1 MQMQKNNL
9 PEITVAHHAGFCFGV
24 RRAVDMLESI
34 VSEGNKIYSLGQ
46 FIHNKTVTDSFKV
59 RGVSIIEEDGIRTLD
74 EGARVFI
81 RAHGAPPDIIDRLKQ
96 KGCLIYDGTCPFVKK
111 IHVILDS
118 LDEDTEVLIFGDPA
132 HPEVKGI
139 KGHAR
144 GRSVVISNSK
154 DAMQYL
160 ASAPCCKRAAVAQT
174 TFSKAEWALCRQVLS
189 QREADKIQIFDTIC
203 STTDERQTEALELAK
218 QSDLM
223 IVVGSR
229 SSSNTQK
236 LFDIAKQHC
245 RTAVLAEDARDL
257 RAQINNTFSICGL
270 QKIAITAGAS
280 TPSSIIEEVTN
291 TMAEIIQEQSFEE
304 LLAQSFKT
312 LHTGEKVTGII
323 SMVSPAE
330 IHVDLG
336 TKHTGILP
344 YDEVTSES
352 GVDLTA
358 EYHVGDPIEVVC
370 LKFSDTDGTVQ
381 LSKKRL
387 DADKNWVN
395 IVSAEEE
402 GTILNGTV
410 REVTKGGV
418 IVYSAGTKIF
428 VPASHTG
435 IAKDGDMNTLLGKSV
450 PVKIIEVNDQRK
462 RAVGSIRNAARIER
476 KKAIEEFY
484 ATLEVGQK
492 FKGTVRAVTDYGIF
506 VNIGPVE
513 GMAHITELS
522 WGRLR
527 SPHDLFKVGDTIDVY
542 VKKVDVERHRISLGY
557 KTEENDPRKIFPEK
571 YHVGDVVEAQIV
583 SIMPFGAFAEIIP
596 GVDGL
601 IHNTQIALKPVA
613 NPASVLNVGDKVT
626 VKITDID
633 SERNRV
639 SLSIKALLDGGE
651 DETNTPAEATTETN
665 E

>member
-1 MQMQKNNL
+1 MPMNK
-9 PEITVAHHAGFCFGV
+9 PMITVAQHAGFCFGV
-24 RRAVDMLESI
+24 KRAVDMLDRL
-34 VSEGNKIYSLGQ
+34 VSEKGKIYSLGQ
-46 FIHNKTVTDSFKV
+46 FIHNTAVTDSFKV
-59 RGVSIIEEDGIRTLD
+59 RGVSVIKDDDYKSLEPGST
-74 EGARVFI
+74 VFI
-81 RAHGAPPDIIDRLKQ
+81 RAHGASPAVIDALRQ
-96 KGCLIYDGTCPFVKK
+96 RGCRICDGTCPFVKK
-111 IHVILDS
+111 IHDILDR
-118 LDEDTEVLIFGDPA
+118 LDADTEVIIFGDPA

-139 KGHAR
+139 IGHAK
-144 GRSVVISNSK
+144 GQAHVFANAD
-154 DAMQYL
+154 DA
-160 ASAPCCKRAAVAQT
+160 AEFFHSADRRNKVAAVAQT
-174 TFSKAEWALCRQVLS
+174 TFNITEWAKCRTLLISCGV
-189 QREADKIQIFDTIC
+189 ADTDIYNTIC
-203 STTDERQTEALELAK
+203 NTTEERQKEALKLSTEC
-218 QSDLM
+218 DM
-223 IVVGSR
+223 TVVIGDR
-229 SSSNTQK
+229 SSSNTKK
-236 LFDIAKQHC
+236 LYEIAKQHC
-245 RTAVLAEDARDL
+245 RVAVYTEGAHEL
-257 RAQINNTFSICGL
+257 RALMPEGITRL
-270 QKIAITAGAS
+270 DKIAITAGAS
-280 TPSSIIEEVTN
+280 TPGSIIEEVTK

-370 LKFSDTDGTVQ
+370 LKFSDSDGTVQ

-395 IVSAEEE
+395 IVTAEED
-402 GTILNGTV
+402 GAILNGTV

-418 IVYSAGTKIF
+418 IVYVSGSKIF

-435 IAKDGDMNTLLGKSV
+435 LAKDADMHTLLGKSV
-450 PVKIIEVNDQRK
+450 PVKVIEVNDQRK

-476 KKAIEEFY
+476 KRAIDEFY
-484 ATLEVGQK
+484 ANLEVGRK
-492 FKGTVRAVTDYGIF
+492 FTGTVRAVTDYGIF

-542 VKKVDVERHRISLGY
+542 VKKIDIERHRISLGY
-557 KTEENDPRKIFPEK
+557 KTEENDPHRIFAEK

-596 GVDGL
+596 GIDGL
-601 IHNTQIALKPVA
+601 IHNTQIALKPVS
-613 NPASVLNVGDKVT
+613 NPASVLNIGDKVT

-651 DETNTPAEATTETN
+651 DETNTPATETAEN
-665 E
+665 EANE

>member
-1 MQMQKNNL
+1 MQMQKTDL
-9 PEITVAHHAGFCFGV
+9 PKITVARHAGFCFGV
-24 RRAVDMLESI
+24 RRAVDMLDSI
-34 VSEGNKIYSLGQ
+34 VSAGNKIYSLGQ

-59 RGVSIIEEDGIRTLD
+59 RGVSIIEEDGIQALCK
-74 EGARVFI
+74 GSNVFI
-81 RAHGAPPDIIDRLKQ
+81 RAHGAPPDVIEFLKQ
-96 KGCLIYDGTCPFVKK
+96 KDCPIYDGTCPFVKK
-111 IHVILDS
+111 IHGILDS
-118 LDEDTEVLIFGDPA
+118 LDEDTEVLIFGDPT

-139 KGHAR
+139 RGHAR

-174 TFSKAEWALCRQVLS
+174 TFSKTEWALCRQVLS
-189 QREADKIQIFDTIC
+189 QRAIDKIQIFDTIC
-203 STTDERQTEALELAK
+203 STTDERQSEALELAK
-218 QSDLM
+218 QSDFM

-245 RTAVLAEDARDL
+245 RSAILAEDASDL
-257 RAQINNTFSICGL
+257 RAQINNSSIICDL
-270 QKIAITAGAS
+270 HKIAITAGAS

-402 GTILNGTV
+402 GTILTGTV

-492 FKGTVRAVTDYGIF
+492 FTGTVRAVTDYGIF

-527 SPHDLFKVGDTIDVY
+527 SPHDLFKVGDTINVY
-542 VKKVDVERHRISLGY
+542 VKKVDIERHRISLGY
-557 KTEENDPRKIFPEK
+557 KTEENDPRRIFAEK
-571 YHVGDVVEAQIV
+571 YHVGDVVDAQIV

-639 SLSIKALLDGGE
+639 SLSIKALLDGSE
-651 DETNTPAEATTETN
+651 DETNTPAEETTETN

>member
-1 MQMQKNNL
+1 MTDAT
-9 PEITVAHHAGFCFGV
+9 ITVAKSAGFCFGV
-24 RRAVDMLESI
+24 KRAVSMLGKLCDE
-34 VSEGNKIYSLGQ
+34 NKRVYSLGQ
-46 FIHNKTVTDSFKV
+46 FIHNTAVTDSFKV
-59 RGVSIIEEDGIRTLD
+59 RGVSIIEENEILKPERGS
-74 EGARVFI
+74 AVFI
-81 RAHGAPPDIIDRLKQ
+81 RAHGAPPELIDTLEKRGLNV
-96 KGCLIYDGTCPFVKK
+96 CDGTCPFVKK
-111 IHVILDS
+111 IHGILDS
-118 LDEDTEVLIFGDPA
+118 LDADTEVLIFGDPS

-139 KGHAR
+139 RGHAK
-144 GRSVVISNSK
+144 GNAVILENS
-154 DAMQYL
+154 AAARRYL
-160 ASAPCCKRAAVAQT
+160 SGTEGKKLAAVVQT
-174 TFSKAEWALCRQVLS
+174 TFGTAEWQACKDVMT
-189 QREADKIQIFDTIC
+189 AHGGIDIYDTVC
-203 STTDERQTEALELAK
+203 NTTEERQSEALMM
-218 QSDLM
+218 SRSCDMM

-229 SSSNTQK
+229 SSSNTKK

-245 RTAVLAEDARDL
+245 RTAILAEDARDL
-257 RAQINNTFSICGL
+257 RAQLPKGTDVRG
-270 QKIAITAGAS
+270 KIAITAGAS
-280 TPSSIIEEVTN
+280 TPGSIIEEVTN

-370 LKFSDTDGTVQ
+370 LKFSDADGTVQ

-395 IVSAEEE
+395 IVAAEEE
-402 GTILNGTV
+402 GAILSGTV
-410 REVTKGGV
+410 REITKGGV

-435 IAKDGDMNTLLGKSV
+435 IPKEGDMNTLMGKTV

-462 RAVGSIRNAARIER
+462 RAVGSIRNAARIEH
-476 KKAIEEFY
+476 KKAVEEFF
-484 ATLEVGQK
+484 AGLEVGQK
-492 FKGTVRAVTDYGIF
+492 FTGTVRAVTDYGIF

-522 WGRLR
+522 WGRLK
-527 SPHDLFKVGDTIDVY
+527 SPHDLFKVGDTVDVY
-542 VKKVDVERHRISLGY
+542 VKKIDAERRRISLGY
-557 KTEENDPRKIFPEK
+557 KTEENDPHKIFAEK

-596 GVDGL
+596 GIDGL
-601 IHNTQIALKPVA
+601 IHNTQIALKPVS

-639 SLSIKALLDGGE
+639 SLSIKALLEGGE
-651 DETNTPAEATTETN
+651 DETNTPAPEATEGETV
-665 E
+665 ETKE

>member
-1 MQMQKNNL
+1 M
-9 PEITVAHHAGFCFGV
+9 ITVARHAGFCFGV
-24 RRAVDMLESI
+24 KRAVDMLDRL
-34 VSEGNKIYSLGQ
+34 VSEKGKVYSLGQ
-46 FIHNKTVTDSFKV
+46 FIHNTAVTDSFKV
-59 RGVSIIEEDGIRTLD
+59 RGVFVIKDDDYKSLEAGST
-74 EGARVFI
+74 VFI
-81 RAHGAPPDIIDRLKQ
+81 RAHGASPAVINALMQ
-96 KGCLIYDGTCPFVKK
+96 KSCRIYDGTCPFVKK
-111 IHVILDS
+111 IHDILDR
-118 LDEDTEVLIFGDPA
+118 LDADTEVLIFGDPA

-139 KGHAR
+139 VGHAK
-144 GRSVVISNSK
+144 GPTHVFANAD
-154 DAMQYL
+154 DAAEYFE
-160 ASAPCCKRAAVAQT
+160 SADRRNKITAVAQT
-174 TFSKAEWALCRQVLS
+174 TFNIAEWAKCRTLLM
-189 QREADKIQIFDTIC
+189 QRGVADTDIYDTIC
-203 STTDERQTEALELAK
+203 NTTEERQKEALEL
-218 QSDLM
+218 STECDM
-223 IVVGSR
+223 TIVIGDR
-229 SSSNTQK
+229 SSSNTKK
-236 LFDIAKQHC
+236 LYEIAKQHC
-245 RTAVLAEDARDL
+245 RVAVYTENAHGL
-257 RAQINNTFSICGL
+257 RAIMPDGISKL
-270 QKIAITAGAS
+270 DKIAITAGAS
-280 TPSSIIEEVTN
+280 TPGSIIEEVTK

-370 LKFSDTDGTVQ
+370 LKFSDSDGTVQ

-395 IVSAEEE
+395 IVTAEED
-402 GTILNGTV
+402 GAILNGTV

-418 IVYSAGTKIF
+418 IVYVSGTKIF

-435 IAKDGDMNTLLGKSV
+435 LAKDADMHTLLGKSV
-450 PVKIIEVNDQRK
+450 PVKVIEVNDQRK

-476 KKAIEEFY
+476 KRAIDEFY
-484 ATLEVGQK
+484 ANLEVGQK
-492 FKGTVRAVTDYGIF
+492 FTGTVRAVTDYGIF

-542 VKKVDVERHRISLGY
+542 VKKIDIERHRISLGY
-557 KTEENDPRKIFPEK
+557 KTEENDPRRIFAEK

-596 GVDGL
+596 GIDGL
-601 IHNTQIALKPVA
+601 IHNTQIALKPVS
-613 NPASVLNVGDKVT
+613 NPASILNIGDKVT

-651 DETNTPAEATTETN
+651 DETNTPAEQPAETETN